1 MRLFTNRGVVKF
13 FLGANGQWV
22 EVADASASA
31 PVATR
36 AFAPHCDARILH
48 APGECR
54 YCDAYPDWQEAR
66 ATQRIAF
73 SGHPTPECG
82 SPCPADAAVA
92 AGLRGDYTRWGG
104 NVARPEG
111 APVPPSWAAEN
122 FQRALESD
130 LAAARRPEE
139 TTP

>member
-1 MRLFTNRGVVKF
+1 MTITAWFVDG
-13 FLGANGQWV
+13 NGQRWV
-22 EVADASASA
+22 MGVDGTWTKAKAKEPSVASA
-31 PVATR
+31 PLPRR

-54 YCDAYPDWQEAR
+54 YCDAYPDWQQAR

-73 SGHPTPECG
+73 SGHPTPEGG

-104 NVARPEG
+104 NVARP
-111 APVPPSWAAEN
+111 
-122 FQRALESD
+122 D
-130 LAAARRPEE
+130 EE